1 MKCKLVEE
9 EDIVIN
15 NLKTFPKRKKRNM
28 DVYLYISFHNK
39 IIIQIEFKWIYSM
52 TGQQCP

>member
-15 NLKTFPKRKKRNM
+15 NLKTFPKRKKRNL
-28 DVYLYISFHNK
+28 DVCLYTSFHNK
-39 IIIQIEFKWIYSM
+39 III
-52 TGQQCP
+52 

>member
-39 IIIQIEFKWIYSM
+39 III
-52 TGQQCP
+52 